1 MLSLVVARTKIS
13 QSENIW
19 LPDPNGDKSQQ
30 GTSAQKEDLSRN
42 GDSAMTNSTE
52 GDATG
57 SSNDGCRLYV
67 GNLSYEATVE
77 DLRKFFRGF
86 SL

>member
-13 QSENIW
+13 ESENIW
-19 LPDPNGDKSQQ
+19 LPDRNGDKSQQ
-30 GTSAQKEDLSRN
+30 GTSAPKEDISMN
-42 GDSAMTNSTE
+42 GDFTE

-57 SSNDGCRLYV
+57 SSNDGRRLYV